1 MEMRWSFCVLSVFL
15 LSGWRTTLAAESVEL
30 WGVHEI
36 ALAGPKSGNPFADVR
51 VTCRFEQGDVH
62 REVTGFYDGDGVYRV
77 RFMPGRTGAWRYV
90 TSSNAQELSGR
101 TGEFDVHKPRAGNHG
116 PVRVA
121 HKYHFAFD
129 DGTPFRP
136 LGTTCYAWT
145 HQTEEMQQQTLKTLA
160 TAPFNKLRMCVFPKR
175 YQWSTHEP
183 PLFPFVGTPPRDW
196 DRSRFN
202 PAFFQALE
210 RRVLDLQKL
219 GIEADLILFH
229 PYDGGHWGFDR
240 MTPDEDDR
248 YLRYV
253 VARLAAFRN
262 VWWSLAN
269 EWDFMKEK
277 READFER
284 FGRIVRESDP
294 SGHLLSIHN
303 GKEMPNHTREW
314 ITHASIQNGS
324 AVEDSARAVLY
335 RDAIRKPVIYD
346 EIKYEG
352 NLPKRWGNLN
362 AEELVHRF
370 WQATIAGTYA
380 THGETYL
387 HPENRIWWAAG
398 GELRGQ
404 SPARLAFLK
413 RVLDSAP
420 REGIEP
426 IDKWQNSEYGGQGGQ
441 YYLIA
446 FGQESPLSW
455 PFRLPKSPQ
464 ADDQQLTD
472 GMRFKAEVL
481 DTWNMTISEVPGEFT
496 LKRVTDYFW
505 ADASDR
511 KIELPGKPWMCL
523 RIRRIE

>member
-1 MEMRWSFCVLSVFL
+1 MNRLCFLALPLIGLLSVL
-15 LSGWRTTLAAESVEL
+15 EPTAAAEPVEL
-30 WGVHEI
+30 WGVFEI
-36 ALAGPKSGNPFADVR
+36 ALPGPKSGNPFVDVR

-62 REVTGFYDGDGVYRV
+62 RDVTGFYDGDGIYRV
-77 RFMPGRTGAWRYV
+77 RFMPERTGTWRYR
-90 TSSNAQELSGR
+90 TSSDIKELNDR
-101 TGEFDVHKPRAGNHG
+101 TGEFDVQKPTPGNHG

-121 HKYHFAFD
+121 HKHHFAFA

-136 LGTTCYAWT
+136 IGTTCYAWT
-145 HQTEEMQQQTLKTLA
+145 HQTDEMQQQTLKTLA
-160 TAPFNKLRMCVFPKR
+160 AAPFNKIRMCVFPKR
-175 YQWSTHEP
+175 YKWSTNEP
-183 PLFPFVGTPPRDW
+183 PLYPFEGTPPRDW
-196 DRSRFN
+196 NRSRFN

-229 PYDGGHWGFDR
+229 PYDEGHWGFDR

-248 YLRYV
+248 YLRYI
-253 VARLAAFRN
+253 VARLAAYRN

-277 READFER
+277 RETDFER
-284 FGRIVRESDP
+284 FGRIVYDSDP
-294 SGHLLSIHN
+294 YRHLLSIHN
-303 GKEMPNHTREW
+303 GKEMPNHTRDW

-352 NLPKRWGNLN
+352 DLPKRWGNLS
-362 AEELVHRF
+362 AEEQVRRF

-380 THGETYL
+380 THGETYQ
-387 HPENRIWWAAG
+387 HPENKIWWAAG

-413 RVLDSAP
+413 RTLDSAP

-426 IDKWQNSEYGGQGGQ
+426 IDKWQNSQYGGQGGH
-441 YYLIA
+441 YYLVDLGKEA
-446 FGQESPLSW
+446 PRSW
-455 PFRLPKSPQ
+455 KFRLPKSPQ
-464 ADDQQLTD
+464 ADDKQLAD
-472 GMRFKAEVL
+472 GMRFRADIL
-481 DTWNMTISEVPGEFT
+481 DTWNMTVTEVPGEFT
-496 LKRVTDYFW
+496 LKRVSEYFW
-505 ADASDR
+505 DDARDR
-511 KIELPGKPWMCL
+511 AIELPARASLVL
-523 RIRRIE
+523 RIRRID